1 MTRKTTPSRSTNAIV
16 SLVKVRRSGHI
27 TLPGDIR
34 RALQVEEGDYLEAEF
49 VEGGVLL
56 RPVTV
61 VDKAQAWNR
70 LERILGQYAGP
81 GEDGSEQDAMKLA
94 VQAIKDVRRAKR
106 LAEEGS

>member
-1 MTRKTTPSRSTNAIV
+1 MMHADISGRSGKDV
-16 SLVKVRRSGHI
+16 MSLVKVRRAAQI

-34 RALQVEEGDYLEAEF
+34 KALQVEEGDYLEAEL

-70 LERILGQYAGP
+70 LERILGKARFTGP
-81 GEDGSEQDAMKLA
+81 GEEPSEQDAMKIA
-94 VQAIKDVRRAKR
+94 VQTIKDVRRGKR
-106 LAEEGS
+106 EGRS